1 MWMTGVEEHNFTDF
15 EKYSVVCDIEVS
27 DIASV

>member
-1 MWMTGVEEHNFTDF
+1 MWITDVEEHNCTDF
-15 EKYSVVCDIEVS
+15 EKYSVVCDTEVS